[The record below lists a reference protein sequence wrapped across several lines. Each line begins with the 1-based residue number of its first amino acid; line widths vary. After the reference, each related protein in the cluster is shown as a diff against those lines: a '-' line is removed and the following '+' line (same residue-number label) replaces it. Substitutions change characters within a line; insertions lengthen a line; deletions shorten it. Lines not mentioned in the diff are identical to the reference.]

1 LRKEEFMK
9 VERKRNKSVLVRMDE
24 KEYEKYLK
32 LVKKSKLSQ
41 QNYNL
46 RCVLN
51 KDIYVIDGIQ
61 ELAMQIRKI
70 GVNINQ
76 AVHLANENNFID
88 KEIMI
93 NMNSNVD
100 RIWRELILFVK
111 HTKK

>member
-1 LRKEEFMK
+1 ME

-24 KEYEKYLK
+24 KEYKKYIK

-46 RCVLN
+46 RCVLD

-76 AVHLANENNFID
+76 LVHLGNQESVLHKENVEKID
-88 KEIMI
+88 KMMNEIWK
-93 NMNSNVD
+93 V
-100 RIWRELILFVK
+100 LISFVK
-111 HTKK
+111 QTKKL

>member
-1 LRKEEFMK
+1 ME

-61 ELAMQIRKI
+61 ELAMQVRKI

-76 AVHLANENNFID
+76 VVHLGKKNNAINKCDIEKVNLKMNEVWNI
-88 KEIMI
+88 
-93 NMNSNVD
+93 
-100 RIWRELILFVK
+100 LIGF
-111 HTKK
+111 TKQIKK

>member
-1 LRKEEFMK
+1 ME
-9 VERKRNKSVLVRMDE
+9 VERKRNKSVLIRMDE

-46 RCVLN
+46 RCILN

-76 AVHLANENNFID
+76 VVHLGNENN
-88 KEIMI
+88 EISEKHIESI
-93 NMNSNVD
+93 NSRMSEV
-100 RIWRELILFVK
+100 WSLLISFMKQVK
-111 HTKK
+111 K

>member
-1 LRKEEFMK
+1 ME

-24 KEYEKYLK
+24 REYEKYIK
-32 LVKKSKLSQ
+32 LVKKSKLNQ

-46 RCVLN
+46 RCMLN

-76 AVHLANENNFID
+76 VVHLSNQENYLHKEDTDKLKMLMDEIWKVLISFI
-88 KEIMI
+88 KQIKI
-93 NMNSNVD
+93 
-100 RIWRELILFVK
+100 
-111 HTKK
+111 

>member
-1 LRKEEFMK
+1 ME
-9 VERKRNKSVLVRMDE
+9 VERKRKKSVLVRMDE
-24 KEYEKYLK
+24 KEYEKYIR

-46 RCVLN
+46 KCILD

-76 AVHLANENNFID
+76 VVHLANENNNI
-88 KEIMI
+88 
-93 NMNSNVD
+93 NSNEIDVIKSGMNE
-100 RIWRELILFVK
+100 IWRLLIGFVK
-111 HTKK
+111 CIKK

>member
-1 LRKEEFMK
+1 ME

-24 KEYEKYLK
+24 KEYEKYIK
-32 LVKKSKLSQ
+32 LVKKSKLNQ

-46 RCVLN
+46 RCILN

-76 AVHLANENNFID
+76 VVRLSNQENYLHKDDID
-88 KEIMI
+88 KLKKLMDEIWK
-93 NMNSNVD
+93 V
-100 RIWRELILFVK
+100 LIGFVK
-111 HTKK
+111 QVKK